1 MSKNGKN
8 AVLKWN
14 KCLKMTKKQAFQAD
28 SLILPFK
35 I

>member
-1 MSKNGKN
+1 MAKNSKI

-35 I
+35 M